1 MTKNLQALAHQLG
14 AHPSRLT
21 IWNEGSCAV
30 KLSPTRFAVSAR
42 GVNLATLKE
51 EDLLEYDLAP
61 LQELSALEKTT
72 DEQVAEILQRPD
84 GRMPA
89 LDIFL
94 YAYFFSFDGLTYA
107 THTQPVSINQILGSP
122 RARQFADRSISP
134 SEVLGCGSAS
144 LLVPYADPGL
154 PLAREIR
161 RKMILWRDRYKT
173 SPHHVL
179 LQNHGMIVMDET
191 PEEIL
196 RMTDMTL
203 KAAEIFIGAA
213 MLGGPVFL
221 TPHNVAQI
229 ESLKES

>member
-1 MTKNLQALAHQLG
+1 MTKNLLELAHQIG

-30 KLSPTRFAVSAR
+30 KLSPTRFAVSAS
-42 GVNLATLKE
+42 GANLAQLTE
-51 EDLLEYDLAP
+51 ADLLEF
-61 LQELSALEKTT
+61 ELGPVQALSLSEKAT
-72 DEQVAEILQRPD
+72 DEEIAAALPAST
-84 GRMPA
+84 GRLPS
-89 LDIFL
+89 LDVFL
-94 YAYFFSFDGLTYA
+94 YAYFFSFEGLNYA
-107 THTQPVSINQILGSP
+107 AHTQPSSINQILGSP
-122 RARQFADRSISP
+122 RARQFADRRISP

-161 RKMILWRDRYKT
+161 RKMILWRDRYKV
-173 SPHHVL
+173 SPHLVL
-179 LQNHGMIVMDET
+179 LQNHGMIVLGET
-191 PEEIL
+191 TSDLL

-221 TPHNVAQI
+221 TPSNVTQI
-229 ESLKES
+229 EALKGS